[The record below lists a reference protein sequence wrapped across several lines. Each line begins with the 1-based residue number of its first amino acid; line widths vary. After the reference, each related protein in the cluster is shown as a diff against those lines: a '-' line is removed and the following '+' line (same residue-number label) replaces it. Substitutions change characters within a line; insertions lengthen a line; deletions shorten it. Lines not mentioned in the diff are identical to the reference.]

1 MRVLK
6 FGGTSLGD
14 AQRMRNVAS
23 IVSNQG
29 PVLVVLSAVAGTTDS
44 LVRIADYYKHGEF
57 NQVKE
62 VVELL
67 LNHYRRY
74 VDALYDEQGSKTAAL
89 QFVESQLAD
98 IADAN
103 IESSPTGIEFHI
115 LAKGELISTE
125 LFSLYLSEQSF
136 NAKLLSSL
144 DFLRLTQEN
153 VPDEQF
159 LEEQLNAQIAEHSD
173 TDIFVAQ
180 GFICRNAFGEVSNL
194 KRGGS
199 DYSASLF
206 AAALTCSELQIWTD
220 IDGMHNNDPRY
231 VENTK
236 PIRELSFNEAAE
248 LAYFGAKILHPS
260 SIKPARKKNIPVLL
274 LNTLQPEALGTVIS
288 TKSSTEN
295 IKAVAAK
302 SGITAIKIRSS
313 EMLQAPGFLRKVFEV
328 FELYHTSIDVITT
341 SEVAVS
347 VTIDDT
353 TYLEPIVKTL
363 TEFGKVDVDKNL
375 AIVCVVGE
383 FLVDSAGVAARVIQ
397 SLESIP
403 LRMISY
409 GGSAHNI
416 TLLVS
421 EDQKVASLKALHE
434 GLFDV

>member
-1 MRVLK
+1 MRILK

-14 AQRMRNVAS
+14 ASRMINVS
-23 IVSNQG
+23 NIVSQQG
-29 PVLVVLSAVAGTTDS
+29 RVLVVLSAVAGTTDS
-44 LVRIADYYKHGEF
+44 LVKIAEFIKHSESGKA
-57 NQVKE
+57 KE

-67 LNHYRRY
+67 RNHYKRY
-74 VDALYDEQGSKTAAL
+74 IAALYQQPENRELAES
-89 QFVESQLAD
+89 FVESQLND
-98 IADAN
+98 ISELTLTPA
-103 IESSPTGIEFHI
+103 IPSTEFHV
-115 LAKGELISTE
+115 LAKGEIISTE
-125 LFSLYLSEQSF
+125 LFQLLLQEQGKSSR
-136 NAKLLSSL
+136 LLSSL
-144 DFLRLTQEN
+144 EFLRLSKDSA
-153 VPDEQF
+153 PDESY
-159 LEEQLNAQIAEHSD
+159 LAEKLGQEIQASPEVE
-173 TDIFVAQ
+173 IFVAQ
-180 GFICRNAFGEVSNL
+180 GFICRNAFGEISNL

-206 AAALTCSELQIWTD
+206 GAAIDCEEVQIWTD

-231 VENTK
+231 IKNTH
-236 PIRELSFNEAAE
+236 PIRELSFDEAAE

-260 SIKPARKKNIPVLL
+260 SIKPTRRKNIPVRLK
-274 LNTLQPEALGTVIS
+274 NTLEPEAEGTLIS
-288 TKSSTEN
+288 NESTSKG

-313 EMLQAPGFLRKVFEV
+313 EMLQAPGFLRRVFEV

-363 TEFGKVDVDKNL
+363 NEFGNVEVDSNL

-383 FLVDSAGVAARVIQ
+383 FLMESTGLASKVIG
-397 SLESIP
+397 SLSSIP

-416 TLLVS
+416 TLLIA
-421 EDQKVASLKALHE
+421 EELKVDALQALHE
-434 GLFDV
+434 GLFQ

>member
-173 TDIFVAQ
+173 TDIFIAQ